1 MQSAVLQYTLL
12 ATSTMILYHELN
24 RNAYDS
30 VWADPVLKNFTDTLN
45 STYNANTAH
54 IKNATAL
61 TSLNNTSISHNGTS
75 YNITITGVKNATV
88 TPPLWEK
95 AEAFYG
101 KQLPRSMAVF
111 VVLGVLSYY
120 WHVGLERVFPT
131 RPRGVEID
139 YSRMGREKVE
149 KDVGDNEGQEEE
161 VIKRWIAQ
169 GKVRRSSVCLI
180 SYEVIFV
187 SSSWEREICL
197 LSENEAGFLERNIY

>member
-1 MQSAVLQYTLL
+1 MQSAVLQYMAL
-12 ATSTMILYHELN
+12 ATFTMILNHELN

-61 TSLNNTSISHNGTS
+61 TSLNNTSISHNDTS
-75 YNITITGVKNATV
+75 YNITITGIKNAT
-88 TPPLWEK
+88 TPPLWEE
-95 AEAFYG
+95 AEAFYA
-101 KQLPRSMAVF
+101 KQLPRSIAAFM
-111 VVLGVLSYY
+111 VLGVLSYY
-120 WHVGLERVFPT
+120 WHVGLERLFPT

-139 YSRMGREKVE
+139 YSRTGMGKGE

-169 GKVRRSSVCLI
+169 GKVRRSSVSLI
-180 SYEVIFV
+180 FHMGLFSSYEN
-187 SSSWEREICL
+187 ERGRL
-197 LSENEAGFLERNIY
+197 LGLNCSTLFGRGIY